1 MTAEVLLDSI
11 DDVLGSKTK
20 FDSMPPGTRAVQ
32 LPDTSFASYFLTVFG
47 RPDSATSCECERSTE
62 SNLAQSLHLMNSQEM
77 HAKLSDT
84 TNRITQWCA
93 TAASAPATSA
103 PATSA
108 PTPTAAANTVTPSEL
123 IRESAKGNIEELY
136 LRALGRA
143 PTASEQTAA
152 IGYLMGRV
160 DRLREAYEDLAWS
173 ILNSKEFLFNH

>member
-1 MTAEVLLDSI
+1 
-11 DDVLGSKTK
+11 
-20 FDSMPPGTRAVQ
+20 
-32 LPDTSFASYFLTVFG
+32 
-47 RPDSATSCECERSTE
+47 
-62 SNLAQSLHLMNSQEM
+62 MNSQEM

-93 TAASAPATSA
+93 TAALVPAASAPAS
-103 PATSA
+103 SD
-108 PTPTAAANTVTPSEL
+108 PTANAAANTVTPSEQ

-136 LRALGRA
+136 LRALGRS

-152 IGYLMGRV
+152 IRYLMGRV

>member
-1 MTAEVLLDSI
+1 
-11 DDVLGSKTK
+11 
-20 FDSMPPGTRAVQ
+20 
-32 LPDTSFASYFLTVFG
+32 
-47 RPDSATSCECERSTE
+47 
-62 SNLAQSLHLMNSQEM
+62 MNSQEM

-93 TAASAPATSA
+93 TAASAPATSAPATSA